1 DGAVVFEAVDHVPL
15 LRAGDPPEDE
25 DSDGEEGGEG
35 DGHGATDPHVFT
47 DPARMATVA
56 EALAGVLADE
66 IPALDTATFRQQAAE
81 EVAALR
87 ELDAE
92 VEDTLAVVPPER
104 RKLVTNHDVLAY
116 FADRY
121 GFEVIG
127 AVIPTTTTQSAA
139 SAAQI
144 DRLA

>member
-1 DGAVVFEAVDHVPL
+1 
-15 LRAGDPPEDE
+15 
-25 DSDGEEGGEG
+25 
-35 DGHGATDPHVFT
+35 
-47 DPARMATVA
+47 
-56 EALAGVLADE
+56 
-66 IPALDTATFRQQAAE
+66 
-81 EVAALR
+81 
-87 ELDAE
+87 
-92 VEDTLAVVPPER
+92 EDTLAVVPPER

-144 DRLA
+144 DRLAAIVAAEGVPAVFTDTSSPDDLAATLADEVGDVAVVELYSESLGEPGSGADTYAGMVRTNAARIA